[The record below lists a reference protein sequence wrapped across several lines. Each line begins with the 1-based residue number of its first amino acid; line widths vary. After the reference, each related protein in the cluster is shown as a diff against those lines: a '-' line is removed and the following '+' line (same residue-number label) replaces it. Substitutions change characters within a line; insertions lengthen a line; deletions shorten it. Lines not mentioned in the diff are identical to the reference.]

1 MQTGRHA
8 GRHTYRPRDGVR
20 PTDRRSERPTD
31 RPTGRQTMRQTSCNI
46 GRQAGTQTEDNR
58 QTGRHVTIIHMQAYA
73 DRQARRRVT
82 SRQRQWNRLGVSTGA
97 RSPVDNING
106 NGCACQLGGPC
117 QLGAPCILR
126 ASEPQGVLFILGSH
140 SAGLMVAR
148 MGQPNLCCFTS
159 SRTNFP
165 ESVGG
170 F

>member
-1 MQTGRHA
+1 
-8 GRHTYRPRDGVR
+8 
-20 PTDRRSERPTD
+20 
-31 RPTGRQTMRQTSCNI
+31 MRQTSCNI

-106 NGCACQLGGPC
+106 NGCACQLGRGCILGATHAQFCQLGSPCRLGGPR

-126 ASEPQGVLFILGSH
+126 ASEPQGVLFILESH

-148 MGQPNLCCFTS
+148 MGQPNLCCFTN
-159 SRTNFP
+159 SRTHLP

-170 F
+170 L

>member
-1 MQTGRHA
+1 
-8 GRHTYRPRDGVR
+8 
-20 PTDRRSERPTD
+20 
-31 RPTGRQTMRQTSCNI
+31 MRQTSCNI

-82 SRQRQWNRLGVSTGA
+82 SRQRQWNRLGVSTGGPKPSRQYQWKRA
-97 RSPVDNING
+97 RVSTGRGRILGATHAQFCQLGSP
-106 NGCACQLGGPC
+106 CRLGGPC